1 MLFVS
6 TYPGVLLKK
15 GSKGKSVEK
24 LQQQLNDRGYPCDKD
39 GDFGDKTLE
48 CVIKFQSENGL
59 QPDGQVGPLTW
70 EKLFEEIPPDEPSEK
85 TIEVLKTIKNR
96 TDIYH
101 QPTPQDLEGR
111 GIWSKD
117 QPGGR
122 SERIYPAFIL
132 GPRRQV
138 DSLVRQ
144 LYRLLPT
151 QDTAFI
157 ITDRLVQYPE
167 EYLPYISGAKN
178 VVLIGSFVGIGKE
191 PGYPQWAR
199 ERHDREL
206 WQLEQSIR
214 LAQAMNRTITSIVF
228 AMGDSPN
235 SAAASVRT
243 QLQGKLDDLLDLD
256 RYSLSHL
263 KNPITWGADETVLMA
278 FAQTLPDTKVLIRI
292 SNPDCKHHFDGLQE
306 SKEIVE
312 KKLATVGL
320 TKVNAGWDYDST
332 FAATTTDWDFE
343 VAILTRRPGGS
354 INDFQENDGVQAKF
368 DDSFLKRYQDYSAQ
382 QRTKLAII
390 DGRLFNGAWDARSVL
405 PHCDLLAFGSW
416 GTMGNATGATLA
428 IAKIL
433 FHAQNF
439 IAQKQLYLEAVA
451 HDVFANGYKEAQRSG
466 WRNIVKDRLNFDP
479 LPFHHK
485 GYAEQA
491 TVEAV
496 FELLNQHINKRM
508 QEHFADTTCLEGG
521 KFRFIPQLWRT
532 FESEVHLVPPLL
544 GDIALAGVFR
554 KDLASKTFHPFIA

>member
-6 TYPGVLLKK
+6 TYPGTFLKK
-15 GSKGKSVEK
+15 GATGESVKAIQKE
-24 LQQQLNDRGYPCDKD
+24 LTNQGYRCDHES
-39 GDFGDKTLE
+39 DFGNDTFA
-48 CVIKFQSENGL
+48 CVKKFQSDQSL
-59 QPDGQVGPLTW
+59 DADGIVGPLTW
-70 EKLFEEIPPDEPSEK
+70 EKLFQEIPPEEPSEK

-111 GIWSKD
+111 GIWSTD
-117 QPGGR
+117 QPDRR

-144 LYRLLPT
+144 LHRLLPT
-151 QDTAFI
+151 QDKAFI
-157 ITDRLVQYPE
+157 ITDRLVQNPE
-167 EYLPYISGAKN
+167 EYLPYISGAKS
-178 VVLIGSFVGIGKE
+178 VVLIGSFVGIGRGTE
-191 PGYPQWAR
+191 YPDFAR
-199 ERHDREL
+199 ERHKREL

-243 QLQGKLDDLLDLD
+243 QLQGKLDDLLD

-263 KNPITWGADETVLMA
+263 KNPITWGADEAVLMA

-306 SKEIVE
+306 SKEIVG

-320 TKVNAGWDYDST
+320 TKVNADWDYDST
-332 FAATTTDWDFE
+332 FAATNTDWDFE

-354 INDFQENDGVQAKF
+354 INDFQENDGVQSKF

-382 QRTKLAII
+382 QRSKLAII

-433 FHAQNF
+433 FHAQNP
-439 IAQKQLYLEAVA
+439 IAQQQLYLEAVA

-466 WRNIVKDRLNFDP
+466 WRNIVKDRLDFDP

-485 GYAEQA
+485 GYTEQA

-496 FELLNQHINKRM
+496 FELLNQHVNKRM
-508 QEHFADTTCLEGG
+508 QQHFAGTTCLEGG